1 MDLAASIGSD
11 PRFPGFPPEVPFP
24 PSPGPEHPRPGY
36 PPVPMVPMP
45 APPAPADDFRSR
57 VYDDLLGRRTVVLD
71 RALDG
76 ETATLVAAQL
86 MSLDAAGTDRITLV
100 VNSLGGPIDAAAA
113 VLDTMD
119 LVRGPLDTTCLG
131 RAEGTAAVVVA
142 SGTGRRRMGAGAQ
155 VRLRFA
161 DIELTGPATRLGD
174 ELAHQRELQRALLD
188 RLVAIT
194 GQDRRLV
201 ERDVEAGRTLTAD
214 EAVGYGLADE
224 VIGSG
229 PGRPGPGRPDQG

>member
-1 MDLAASIGSD
+1 MNIAASTGSD

-24 PSPGPEHPRPGY
+24 PSRPEPPRPGY

-45 APPAPADDFRSR
+45 SSPPPADDLRSR

-76 ETATLVAAQL
+76 ETATLIAAQL
-86 MSLDAAGTDRITLV
+86 MTLDAAGGDPITLV
-100 VNSLGGPIDAAAA
+100 VNSPGGPLDAAAA
-113 VLDTMD
+113 VLDTID
-119 LVRGPLDTTCLG
+119 LVQGPLHTTCLG
-131 RAEGTAAVVVA
+131 RADGTAAVVAA

-174 ELAHQRELQRALLD
+174 DLAHQRELQRALVD
-188 RLVAIT
+188 RLVTIT

-201 ERDVEAGRTLTAD
+201 ERDVDAGRTLTAD
-214 EAVGYGLADE
+214 EAVTYGLADE
-224 VIGSG
+224 VIGSSG
-229 PGRPGPGRPDQG
+229 DRPTR

>member
-1 MDLAASIGSD
+1 MAIAGD

-24 PSPGPEHPRPGY
+24 PQPDPGRPAY

-45 APPAPADDFRSR
+45 SSPQSPAPADDLRSR
-57 VYDDLLGRRTVVLD
+57 VYDDLLARRTVVLD

-86 MSLDAAGTDRITLV
+86 MALDADGDQAMTLV
-100 VNSLGGPIDAAAA
+100 VNSPGGPLEAAAA
-113 VLDTMD
+113 VLDTVD

-131 RAEGTAAVVVA
+131 RADGTAAVVAA
-142 SGTGRRRMGAGAQ
+142 SGTGRRRMGAGAR
-155 VRLRFA
+155 VRLRLA
-161 DIELTGPATRLGD
+161 DLELSGSASRLD
-174 ELAHQRELQRALLD
+174 DDLARHRDLQRALID

-201 ERDVEAGRTLTAD
+201 ERDVESGRTLTAT
-214 EAVGYGLADE
+214 EAVAYGLADE
-224 VIGSG
+224 VIGTS
-229 PGRPGPGRPDQG
+229 RDT

>member
-1 MDLAASIGSD
+1 MDLAGSIGSD

-24 PSPGPEHPRPGY
+24 PSPGPEPPRPGY

-45 APPAPADDFRSR
+45 APPPPTDDLRSR
-57 VYDDLLGRRTVVLD
+57 VYDDLLARRTVVLD

-86 MSLDAAGTDRITLV
+86 MSLDGAGTDPITLV
-100 VNSLGGPIDAAAA
+100 VNSPGGPLDAAAA

-131 RAEGTAAVVVA
+131 RADGTAAVVVA
-142 SGTGRRRMGAGAQ
+142 AGTGRRRMGAGAQ

-174 ELAHQRELQRALLD
+174 DLARQREVERALVD

-201 ERDVEAGRTLTAD
+201 ERDVEAGRVLTAD
-214 EAVGYGLADE
+214 EAVAYGLADE
-224 VIGSG
+224 VIGSV
-229 PGRPGPGRPDQG
+229 GRTPDRG